1 MLSYAIVQACGKQYW
16 VEPGR
21 FYDFDK
27 LPFKVGDT
35 FTLNNILLMN
45 TEGDIHLGRPF
56 LDPSFSIDVKV
67 IRHLSGSKTRVY
79 KMRSKKKTRKTYGS
93 RPKLTRVLVLQNISN
108 GFSTLK
114 QRSSLDSETSMAWL

>member
-27 LPFKVGDT
+27 LPFKAGDS
-35 FTLNNILLMN
+35 FTLNNVLLMN
-45 TEGDIHLGRPF
+45 TGGKVSLGKPF
-56 LDPSFSIDVKV
+56 LDPEFSIDVKV
-67 IRHLSGSKTRVY
+67 LRHLSGPKTRVY

-93 RPKLTRVLVLQNISN
+93 RPKLTRVLVLQNIKDN
-108 GFSTLK
+108 GFSNSK
-114 QRSSLDSETSMAWL
+114 QLCQVSAS

>member
-27 LPFKVGDT
+27 LPFKAGDT

-45 TEGDIHLGRPF
+45 TGGEVSLGKPF
-56 LDPSFSIDVKV
+56 LDPEFSIDVKV
-67 IRHLSGSKTRVY
+67 VRHLSGPKTRVY

-93 RPKLTRVLVLQNISN
+93 RPKLTRVLVLQNTKDN
-108 GFSTLK
+108 GFSNSK
-114 QRSSLDSETSMAWL
+114 QLCQLSAS

>member
-27 LPFKVGDT
+27 LPFKAGDT

-45 TEGDIHLGRPF
+45 TGGEVSLGKPF
-56 LDPSFSIDVKV
+56 LDPKFSIDVKV
-67 IRHLSGSKTRVY
+67 VRHLSGPKTRVY

-93 RPKLTRVLVLQNISN
+93 RPKLTRVLVLQNTKDN
-108 GFSTLK
+108 GFSNSK
-114 QRSSLDSETSMAWL
+114 QLCQLSAS

>member
-27 LPFKVGDT
+27 LPFKAGDT

-45 TEGDIHLGRPF
+45 TGGEVSLGRPF
-56 LDPSFSIDVKV
+56 LDPEFSIDVKV
-67 IRHLSGSKTRVY
+67 VRHLSGAKTRVY

-93 RPKLTRVLVLQNISN
+93 RPKLTRVLVLQNTKDN
-108 GFSTLK
+108 GFSNSK
-114 QRSSLDSETSMAWL
+114 QLCQLSAS

>member
-27 LPFKVGDT
+27 LPFKAGDT

-45 TEGDIHLGRPF
+45 TGGEVSLGKPF
-56 LDPSFSIDVKV
+56 LDPEFSIDVKV
-67 IRHLSGSKTRVY
+67 VRHLSGAKTRVY

-93 RPKLTRVLVLQNISN
+93 RPKLTRVLVLQNTKDN
-108 GFSTLK
+108 GFSNSK
-114 QRSSLDSETSMAWL
+114 QLCQLSAS

>member
-16 VEPGR
+16 IEPGR

-27 LPFKVGDT
+27 LPFKAGDT

-45 TEGDIHLGRPF
+45 TGGEVSLGKPC
-56 LDPSFSIDVKV
+56 LDPEFSIDVKV
-67 IRHLSGSKTRVY
+67 VRHLSGPKTRVY

-93 RPKLTRVLVLQNISN
+93 RPKLTRVLVLQNTKDN
-108 GFSTLK
+108 GFSNSK
-114 QRSSLDSETSMAWL
+114 QLCQLSAS

>member
-27 LPFKVGDT
+27 LPFKAGDT

-45 TEGDIHLGRPF
+45 TGGEVSLGKPF
-56 LDPSFSIDVKV
+56 LDPEFSIDVKV
-67 IRHLSGSKTRVY
+67 VRHLSGVKTRVY

-93 RPKLTRVLVLQNISN
+93 RPKLTRVLVLQNTKDN
-108 GFSTLK
+108 GFSNSK
-114 QRSSLDSETSMAWL
+114 QLCQLSAS